1 MLGLY
6 SKSSLGK
13 PVGEGCMSQNETERQ
28 MDEQLR
34 DAVLQAL
41 AADARTASLNLR
53 VGVLNGIVH
62 LGGSASS
69 DDDWA
74 WAEMVATHLPGVR
87 GVVNRIEAPGA
98 PSPARAIH
106 LDLL

>member
-1 MLGLY
+1 
-6 SKSSLGK
+6 
-13 PVGEGCMSQNETERQ
+13 MSQNEMQRQ

-34 DAVLQAL
+34 LAVLRAL
-41 AADARTASLNLR
+41 AADPRTAPLDLR

-62 LGGSASS
+62 LGGSALS
-69 DDDWA
+69 DADWA
-74 WAEMVATHLPGVR
+74 WAELVATHIPGAR
-87 GVVNRIEAPGA
+87 GVVKRIEAPGA

>member
-1 MLGLY
+1 MRLF
-6 SKSSLGK
+6 
-13 PVGEGCMSQNETERQ
+13 VRGCMSQNEMERH

-34 DAVLQAL
+34 DSVLQAL
-41 AADARTASLNLR
+41 AADPRTASLDLR

-62 LGGSASS
+62 LGGSAPS
-69 DDDWA
+69 DDEWA
-74 WAEMVATHLPGVR
+74 WAEMVAAHIPGVR

-98 PSPARAIH
+98 PNPARAIH

>member
-1 MLGLY
+1 
-6 SKSSLGK
+6 
-13 PVGEGCMSQNETERQ
+13 MSQSELERQ
-28 MDEQLR
+28 TDEGLR

-41 AADARTASLNLR
+41 AADTRTAPLDLR

-62 LGGSASS
+62 LGGSAPS

-74 WAEMVATHLPGVR
+74 WAEMVSVGVPGVR

-98 PSPARAIH
+98 PNPARAIH

>member
-1 MLGLY
+1 
-6 SKSSLGK
+6 
-13 PVGEGCMSQNETERQ
+13 MSQNEMERL
-28 MDEQLR
+28 MDERLR
-34 DAVLQAL
+34 DSVLQAL

-53 VGVLNGIVH
+53 VGVLGGIVH
-62 LGGSASS
+62 LGGSAPS
-69 DDDWA
+69 DDDWV
-74 WAEMVATHLPGVR
+74 WAEMVSARVPGVR

>member
-6 SKSSLGK
+6 SKSNLDK
-13 PVGEGCMSQNETERQ
+13 LMGEDCMSQNEMGRQ

-34 DAVLQAL
+34 DAVLRAL
-41 AADARTASLNLR
+41 AADPRTAPLDLR

-62 LGGSASS
+62 LGGSAPS

-74 WAEMVATHLPGVR
+74 WAEMVSARVPGVR

-98 PSPARAIH
+98 PNPARAIH